1 MGRADYWK
9 HGDHNAICDVCGFK
23 FKASELKKTWDN
35 FYVCSKDFEPRHPQD
50 FLRGKKDDQSVPW
63 SRPEGI
69 DEFSDPGDVT
79 KDDL

>member
-9 HGDHNAICDVCGFK
+9 HGDHNAICDTCGFK

-35 FYVCSKDFEPRHPQD
+35 MYVCSKDFEPRHPQD
-50 FLRGKKDDQSVPW
+50 FVRGKKDDQSVPW
-63 SRPEGI
+63 SRPEG
-69 DEFSDPGDVT
+69 DNVFSNPGDVT